1 MIRSHISRPQRG
13 VGSLAIALILL
24 FAMTMIA
31 FFVNRSQIFEQKAS
45 ANQYRATRAFEA
57 AEAGLEWATAM
68 VNDVRIANASCVAAG
83 AGSVASFRKTYLNF
97 GAGGYAPLSTVQ
109 PGCSV
114 TSSSGVPS
122 LACTCQTAGNPAALA
137 SATTPVF
144 TVKFE
149 AVNATTLPNGT
160 PDGESVL
167 VTSYGC
173 TSADARCVPG
183 ATGTADAYQKLSVI
197 LKLKPALQSVPA
209 AALTTGGSLY
219 LTSSASTITNTDLN
233 TNGLL
238 VNAGGGINTTSVAG
252 CTGSPKDFQTSTSLK
267 GTPWQNA
274 MVSSD
279 SSLASLATSPDA
291 MFEAYFNTTLTE
303 YQADRG
309 TKTLS
314 NCGSVSSDFDA
325 AYAAGYRAFYSTC
338 DLNRS
343 SSNMGSAAAPV
354 VFVTTGSLRLQ
365 GGSTLY
371 GLIYGDQATWDE
383 VGLGNGGVEG
393 AMIVRGNY
401 CANANAAYNYNAD
414 VLKRIRGDTGVLVRV
429 PGSWKDH

>member
-1 MIRSHISRPQRG
+1 MIRSHFPRRQRG

-68 VNDVRIANASCVAAG
+68 VNDIRISNTSCVATGSG
-83 AGSVASFRKTYLNF
+83 ATVSFRKTYLNF
-97 GAGGYAPLSTVQ
+97 TSGGYSPLSTVR

-114 TSSSGVPS
+114 SDASGVPS
-122 LACTCQTAGNPAALA
+122 LACTCQTAGNPTALA
-137 SATTPVF
+137 NATTPVF

-149 AVNATTLPNGT
+149 AVTATTLPNGT

-167 VTSYGC
+167 ITAYGC
-173 TSADARCVPG
+173 TSADPRCVPG
-183 ATGTADAYQKLSVI
+183 ATGTADSYQKLSVI

-219 LTSSASTITNTDLN
+219 LTSSASSITNTDRN

-238 VNAGGGINTTSVAG
+238 VNAGGGINTTGVAG
-252 CTGSPKDFQTSTSLK
+252 CSGSPHDFQTTTTLN
-267 GTPWQNA
+267 GTPWQNS
-274 MVSSD
+274 MVAGDTSL
-279 SSLASLATSPDA
+279 SSLASSPDA
-291 MFEAYFNTTLTE
+291 MFEAYFNTTLAE

-314 NCGSVSSDFDA
+314 SCGSVSSDFDS

-343 SSNMGSAAAPV
+343 GSNIGSAAAPV

-365 GGSTLY
+365 GGATLY
-371 GLIYGDQATWDE
+371 GLIYGDQATWDQ

-401 CANANAAYNYNAD
+401 CANANADYNYNAD
-414 VLKRIRGDTGVLVRV
+414 VLRRIRGDTGVLVRV